1 MRETARL
8 LEDLAATRRAGLALG
23 GALPRDA
30 LVLCFGPMGAG
41 KTTLIKSL
49 CEAVGIVPA
58 HVISPT
64 YTLVNVYPGAVS
76 VYHVDFFRL
85 ERPEA
90 LLELDHADWVNP
102 AGITLIEWP
111 EVALPLLAGEPRLDV
126 WLDAVDGLPAARRIA
141 LAAVDVA
148 DGRYGAAL
156 AALDALNLA
165 PAP

>member
-1 MRETARL
+1 MRERAHL
-8 LEDLAATRRAGLALG
+8 LPHLGATRRAGLALG

-30 LVLCFGPMGAG
+30 LVLFFGPMGSG
-41 KTTLIKSL
+41 KTTLIKSV

-90 LLELDHADWVNP
+90 LLELDRDDWVNP

-111 EVALPLLAGEPRLDV
+111 EAALPLLAGEPRLDV
-126 WLDAVDGLPAARRIA
+126 RLDAVEGRPPARRIA
-141 LAAVDVA
+141 LAAVGSA
-148 DGRYGAAL
+148 AGRYGGAL
-156 AALDALNLA
+156 AALDALNLP